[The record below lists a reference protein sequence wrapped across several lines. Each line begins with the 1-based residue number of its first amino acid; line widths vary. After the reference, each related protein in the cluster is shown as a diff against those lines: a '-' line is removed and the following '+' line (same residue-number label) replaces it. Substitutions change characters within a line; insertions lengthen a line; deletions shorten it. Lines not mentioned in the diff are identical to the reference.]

1 MDKKKP
7 DVYFTERSHELTTTI
22 IGLKRT
28 ALMLSWLRLF
38 SFLSIILL
46 GWWLWPMGLLPAFTG
61 IGAGLLLFIVIVKRD
76 LDNKTAI
83 ENSSR
88 LLAIC
93 RNEQLALNHQYQQF
107 PDGARFPDPHH
118 AYAND
123 LDLFGHASLFQYI
136 NRTESEQAGRL
147 LADWLLEPASAETIL
162 RRQKAVDA

>member
-22 IGLKRT
+22 SGLKRT

-83 ENSSR
+83 EN
-88 LLAIC
+88 
-93 RNEQLALNHQYQQF
+93 
-107 PDGARFPDPHH
+107 
-118 AYAND
+118 
-123 LDLFGHASLFQYI
+123 
-136 NRTESEQAGRL
+136 T
-147 LADWLLEPASAETIL
+147 
-162 RRQKAVDA
+162 